1 MEFSKLT
8 PKKFAARLKGA
19 NLMNKIDFDNKVI
32 SFNKR
37 INSNKTKQLRSSKI
51 IIMNYKLDYNFFIG
65 RIYFISND
73 GSQNR
78 FFLLA
83 NT

>member
-1 MEFSKLT
+1 
-8 PKKFAARLKGA
+8 
-19 NLMNKIDFDNKVI
+19 MNKIDFDNKVI

-73 GSQNR
+73 GSQNTS
-78 FFLLA
+78 FLLA
-83 NT
+83 NTWYVIITKRQRYWLYS

>member
-1 MEFSKLT
+1 
-8 PKKFAARLKGA
+8 
-19 NLMNKIDFDNKVI
+19 MNKIDFDNKVI

-73 GSQNR
+73 GSQNT

-83 NT
+83 NTWYVIITKRQRYWLYS

>member
-1 MEFSKLT
+1 
-8 PKKFAARLKGA
+8 
-19 NLMNKIDFDNKVI
+19 MNKIDFDNKVI

-83 NT
+83 NTWYVIITKRQRYWLYS